1 MLLIPVDPNIVQ
13 NQTSEVHIYSLYGDY
28 ISGNHNAG
36 YAVFEKNTNS
46 MLMDMAKV
54 FGDAGLKNGSYMI
67 VLNLFQNVWGGIGS
81 EPVLVKEISP
91 DRTEIHFK
99 VNKSYL
105 PQYGQFKTSIQ
116 SLNDNG
122 ILNNLVVNFGYNLV
136 QKVVN
141 IRFDTDSFYVKLYQ
155 PIYDEIEVKNKAWF
169 QFELIDPYVDT
180 IVLTQPL
187 HKGNVTYMKGPNF
200 DLDTS
205 LFASNSTPFKN
216 WEELLDANLPTQQRI
231 IENTISGSGLVKLN
245 IDFTDFNNFVF
256 YSSAEERVRNF
267 QYKITK
273 IEEYSSSIAI
283 LMDSTASNTPFIS
296 SSVSINQ
303 QRIDQLTS
311 TFDPFEKWMY
321 FEPTSSIFSHDITGS
336 ITPYP
341 KFLYSGSY
349 RNYPL
354 SSSIVTNW
362 YNKLLYSSSRYD
374 ELNLNRLWWSVPEHI
389 IMNPGNSD
397 FVTFVEMVGH
407 HFDTI
412 YMYVNSLTKIH
423 ERDEH
428 PQRGTPNQLL
438 WSIAKSFGWQ
448 LQNTR
453 QLADLW
459 KYKQG
464 TNQQGQYQ
472 YTGSMFSLSYE
483 NQTSQIWR
491 RTVNNLPYLLKTK
504 GTPRSVKALMSIYG
518 IPQTLISIKEYGGP
532 SPALDIPT
540 LVEDRFIYKLRVTG
554 SQYIELPRRVIP
566 ATSGSWG
573 GVTRV
578 PDSIVFRF
586 NTEYSGS
593 VSQSLW
599 AIEDGTNRK
608 RVLSNLELV
617 HARAY
622 TGTSSYS
629 GSVAYGLLRYTQAQ
643 LSGSVYVSSSVTTG
657 YLPLFDDDS
666 WSVHLYT
673 TQSILDTN
681 KSGSIYLA
689 VKKVSDSLYGRF
701 SHSGSAV
708 WSGSLNVAAAWGSL
722 SGSANAP
729 HYIILGGTTGSNSSR
744 FTGNIDGYKEY
755 FETLDEDTFNAHVLN
770 PSSYQGTNDT
780 SSYHTLFRY
789 YPLGLDQQRW
799 SHATYTQV
807 SSSHPNRIASFDT
820 TASFKGFIGTQTNQ
834 YDSANETHYIFPAS
848 IGGNVLRSEKI
859 RLESGQ
865 LVRDLSPVARSEKG
879 AYDKAS
885 FDTNRLAIVFA
896 PNDQINNDI
905 YNHSGY
911 IELDDYIGDPSYEF
925 EESYSELRRYSG
937 LYYRKFQQRYDVNAL
952 VRLLALYDYTFFEQ
966 VKQVIPARAD
976 AILGVL
982 IEDDLLNR
990 SKVNITKRPTIT
1002 NPQYDLNLS
1011 GLTPSQSGIVPVYD
1025 ASASVSPVV
1034 ESAYK
1039 YITGS
1044 IKFPIEIS
1052 GSSVHHTGSRGNLK
1066 GIIDC
1071 VPYRY
1076 TGSQAP
1082 TQSIVDDIPLNC
1094 CYKKVIYHYSASG
1107 QFSTH
1112 YERQWY
1118 TAVSK
1123 SYHWYY
1129 SRSLECTGYQ
1139 YKESCAVE
1147 NRARF
1152 GGTRLEGAGINI
1164 NSPNTVDGGPVISVW
1179 EVTQNVLTV
1188 EDSPLGGKLIV
1199 R

>member
-1 MLLIPVDPNIVQ
+1 MLIDMGSVFR
-13 NQTSEVHIYSLYGDY
+13 E
-28 ISGNHNAG
+28 AG
-36 YAVFEKNTNS
+36 F
-46 MLMDMAKV
+46 
-54 FGDAGLKNGSYMI
+54 KNGSYLI
-67 VLNLFQNVWGGIGS
+67 ALNIFQNVWGTIGA
-81 EPVLVKEISP
+81 EPVIVKEISP
-91 DRTEIHFK
+91 DRTELHFQISK
-99 VNKSYL
+99 AYLSQYNTFKSSVQNL
-105 PQYGQFKTSIQ
+105 Q
-116 SLNDNG
+116 DAD
-122 ILNNLVVNFGYNLV
+122 ILNNLVINFGFNRV

-141 IRFDTDSFYVKLYQ
+141 IRFDESSFYVKLYQ
-155 PIYDEIEVKNKAWF
+155 PIFDDIEVKSKGWF
-169 QFELIDPYVDT
+169 QFELTDPYLDT

-187 HKGNVTYMKGPNF
+187 QSGNVTYMKGPNF

-205 LFASNSTPFKN
+205 MYASNSTPFKN
-216 WEELLDANLPTQQRI
+216 WNQLLDANLTTQQRI
-231 IENTISGSGLVKLN
+231 IESTISGSGLVNLN

-267 QYKITK
+267 EYKVSK

-283 LMDSTASNTPFIS
+283 LLDSTASNTTFIS
-296 SSVSINQ
+296 SSVQINQ
-303 QRIDQLTS
+303 QRIDQITS
-311 TFDPFEKWMY
+311 TFDPFEKWLY
-321 FEPTSSIFSHDITGS
+321 FDNTGSIFSHDITGS

-341 KFLYSGSY
+341 KRLISGSY
-349 RNYPL
+349 KNYTL
-354 SSSIVTNW
+354 SSSIVSNW
-362 YNKLLYSSSRYD
+362 YDSLVTSASQYD
-374 ELNLNRLWWSVPEHI
+374 QKNLNRLWWSVPEHI
-389 IMNPGNSD
+389 IMNSGNSD
-397 FVTFVEMVGH
+397 FITFVDMVGH

-428 PQRGTPNQLL
+428 PHRGTPNQLL

-464 TNQQGQYQ
+464 TTQQGTFA
-472 YTGSMFSLSYE
+472 YTGSMFSLSSE
-483 NQTSQIWR
+483 NQTSQIWK
-491 RTVNNLPYLLKTK
+491 RTVNNLPYILKTK

-532 SPALDIPT
+532 SPALNIPT

-554 SQYIELPRRVIP
+554 SQYVEMPRRII
-566 ATSGSWG
+566 ATSSGSWG
-573 GVTRV
+573 GVSRV
-578 PDSIVFRF
+578 PDSIIFRF

-593 VSQSLW
+593 VSQSIW
-599 AIEDGTNRK
+599 AIEDGTNRT
-608 RVLSNLELV
+608 RVLSNLELI
-617 HARAY
+617 HARGL

-629 GSVAYGLLRYTQAQ
+629 GSTAYGVLRYTQAQ
-643 LSGSVYVSSSVTTG
+643 LSGSTYISSSVQTG
-657 YLPLFDDDS
+657 FLPMFDDDS

-673 TQSILDTN
+673 TQSILDSN
-681 KSGSIYLA
+681 KSGSIYLS
-689 VKKVSDSLYGRF
+689 VKKASDSLYGRF

-708 WSGSLNVAAAWGSL
+708 WSGSFNVAAAWGSL
-722 SGSANAP
+722 SGSANSP
-729 HYIILGGTTGSNSSR
+729 HYIILGGTTGSRSTR
-744 FTGNIDGYKEY
+744 FVGNIDGYKEY
-755 FETLDEDTFNAHVLN
+755 FETIDGDTFNAHVLN
-770 PSSYQGTNDT
+770 PSSYEGTNDT
-780 SSYHTLFRY
+780 SSFHTLFRY
-789 YPLGLDQQRW
+789 YPLGIDQQRW
-799 SHATYTQV
+799 NHTTYLQV
-807 SSSHPNRIASFDT
+807 SSSHPNRLASFDT
-820 TASFKGFIGTQTNQ
+820 TASFKGFTGLQTNQ

-859 RLESGQ
+859 RLESGY
-865 LVRDLSPVARSEKG
+865 LARDLSPVARVERG
-879 AYDKAS
+879 AYDNAT

-896 PNDQINNDI
+896 PNDQVNNDI

-911 IELDDYIGDPSYEF
+911 VELDQYIGDPSNEF
-925 EESYSELRRYSG
+925 EESYPALRWYSN
-937 LYYRKFQQRYDVNAL
+937 LYFRKYQQRYNINAL
-952 VRLLALYDYTFFEQ
+952 IKLVALYDYTFFEQ

-982 IEDDLLNR
+982 IEDDLLDR
-990 SKVNITKRPTIT
+990 SKVVVTKRPSIS
-1002 NPQYDLNLS
+1002 NPQYDMNVS
-1011 GLTPSQSGIVPVYD
+1011 GLTPSQSGIVPVYEG
-1025 ASASVSPVV
+1025 SASFAPEITSR
-1034 ESAYK
+1034 YK

-1044 IKFPIEIS
+1044 IQFPVEVI

-1082 TQSIVDDIPLNC
+1082 TQSVIDDIPLNC
-1094 CYKKVIYHYSASG
+1094 CYKKVIYHYSSSG

-1123 SYHWYY
+1123 SYGWYY
-1129 SRSLECTGYQ
+1129 SKSLECTGYQ
-1139 YKESCAVE
+1139 YKEGCAVE
-1147 NRARF
+1147 NRWRF

-1164 NSPNTVDGGPVISVW
+1164 NSENTIDGGPVISVW
-1179 EVTQNVLTV
+1179 EVNQNTLVV